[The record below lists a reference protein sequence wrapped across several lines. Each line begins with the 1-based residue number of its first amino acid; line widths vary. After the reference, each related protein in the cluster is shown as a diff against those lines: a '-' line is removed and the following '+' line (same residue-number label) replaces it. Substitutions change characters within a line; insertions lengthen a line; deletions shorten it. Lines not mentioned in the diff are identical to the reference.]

1 MKKNIFL
8 SIILSI
14 AVLCNG
20 CDTNVPIPGTLDV
33 AVESITLDSQIAD
46 GIDMAVGTML
56 ALENL
61 ISVSPADATDRA
73 QYYFSSNPDI
83 ASVSPQGVLSANNIG
98 SCNITVSVGLSG
110 LSSSFN
116 VNVLEFLPIDITS
129 IEFITELLELTNE
142 LDTDRNLHEY
152 INVNPADYNEQIIWT
167 SSNEAVVKVESNGTL
182 LVLGVGEA
190 VVTATAKNHT
200 SISDQLAVKVNPKP
214 LIDITTL
221 EFTTD
226 SKEFML
232 GETSEFNLRS
242 ILIIEPGNQTEGITF
257 ESSNTDVVSVNSDG
271 LMTIVG
277 LGDAIITVK
286 AKKGLFTDQLA
297 VKVKPFSGDYS
308 RILWT
313 MTCSQNPLPNVSG
326 RNNSLTAMLDD
337 DPNSCFCITRP
348 GKNSGGVNLTTLTAD
363 EIANYEINFII
374 DTKKQTKINYFKI
387 DHLSNKSSDRG
398 TRLQKISEVLG
409 SNDGIEYTSIKTSCD
424 FTSHA
429 QVLNNVNTGAVSI
442 PESEYRYYKFVMRGT
457 ECYDP
462 GAEGTDGS
470 SNTGNT
476 CQIKEFY
483 LGLN

>member
-46 GIDMAVGTML
+46 GIDMAVGTTL

-271 LMTIVG
+271 LMT
-277 LGDAIITVK
+277 T
-286 AKKGLFTDQLA
+286 
-297 VKVKPFSGDYS
+297 
-308 RILWT
+308 
-313 MTCSQNPLPNVSG
+313 
-326 RNNSLTAMLDD
+326 LD
-337 DPNSCFCITRP
+337 
-348 GKNSGGVNLTTLTAD
+348 L
-363 EIANYEINFII
+363 EM
-374 DTKKQTKINYFKI
+374 
-387 DHLSNKSSDRG
+387 
-398 TRLQKISEVLG
+398 RL
-409 SNDGIEYTSIKTSCD
+409 
-424 FTSHA
+424 
-429 QVLNNVNTGAVSI
+429 
-442 PESEYRYYKFVMRGT
+442 
-457 ECYDP
+457 
-462 GAEGTDGS
+462 
-470 SNTGNT
+470 
-476 CQIKEFY
+476 
-483 LGLN
+483 